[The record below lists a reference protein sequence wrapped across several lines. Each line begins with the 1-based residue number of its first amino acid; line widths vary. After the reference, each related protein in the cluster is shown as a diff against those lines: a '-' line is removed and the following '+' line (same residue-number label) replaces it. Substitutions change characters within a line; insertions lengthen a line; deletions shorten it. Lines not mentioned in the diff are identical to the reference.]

1 MDADKR
7 KKIYI
12 FSGLGLLV
20 AALVIL
26 VVLLL
31 TSKQE
36 NEELQQA
43 KQKVEEEKALSEAEL
58 EKMID
63 KEILEDSVSDFVA
76 QFDAQFDGFQ
86 NIEIQNDSLISE
98 LARERQRVQDLLEEL
113 RITKAT
119 DSRRIEELR
128 KELATLRTIMV
139 SYVNQIDSL
148 DRTNKLLQEENIQV
162 KQQYEEKARQAEKLE
177 QERAQLVEVVT
188 RASMLELSDF
198 EVVKLN
204 HRDRKTTFFSQ
215 IQKLEFKFNIARNI
229 TTEPGTKT
237 MYLRITSP
245 NGEVMQK
252 TEDDVFPFE
261 NQDIAYSVAKDFEYE
276 GESVSIAMYWSV
288 EEILEKG
295 LYNADFFV
303 DGQLI
308 GSFPFELK

>member
-1 MDADKR
+1 MMDADKR

-20 AALVIL
+20 AALVTL

-58 EKMID
+58 EKMFID
-63 KEILEDSVSDFVA
+63 KEILEDEYSDLV
-76 QFDAQFDGFQ
+76 AQFDGFQ
-86 NIEIQNDSLISE
+86 NIEIHNDSLISE

-162 KQQYEEKARQAEKLE
+162 KQQYEEKARQAEQLE
-177 QERAQLVEVVT
+177 QERAQLAEVVT

-215 IQKLEFKFNIARNI
+215 IQKLEFKFTIARNI

>member
-1 MDADKR
+1 MMDADKR

-20 AALVIL
+20 AALVTL

-58 EKMID
+58 EKMFID
-63 KEILEDSVSDFVA
+63 KEILEDEYSDLV
-76 QFDAQFDGFQ
+76 AQFDGFQ
-86 NIEIQNDSLISE
+86 NIEIHNDSLISE

-261 NQDIAYSVAKDFEYE
+261 NQDIAYSVAKEFEYE

-308 GSFPFELK
+308 GSFPFTLK

>member
-20 AALVIL
+20 AALVTL

-58 EKMID
+58 EKMFID
-63 KEILEDSVSDFVA
+63 KEILEDEYSDLV
-76 QFDAQFDGFQ
+76 AQFDGFQ
-86 NIEIQNDSLISE
+86 NIEIHNDSLISE

-252 TEDDVFPFE
+252 SEDDVFPFE
-261 NQDIAYSVAKDFEYE
+261 NQDIAYSVAKEFEYE

>member
-1 MDADKR
+1 MMDADKR

-20 AALVIL
+20 AALITL

-36 NEELQQA
+36 NEVLQQEN
-43 KQKVEEEKALSEAEL
+43 QKFEEEKALSEAEL
-58 EKMID
+58 EKMFID
-63 KEILEDSVSDFVA
+63 KEILEDEYADLA
-76 QFDAQFDGFQ
+76 AQFDGFQ
-86 NIEIQNDSLISE
+86 NIEIHNDSLISE

-261 NQDIAYSVAKDFEYE
+261 NQDIAYSVAKEFEYE

-295 LYNADFFV
+295 IYNADFFV

-308 GSFPFELK
+308 GSFPFTLK

>member
-20 AALVIL
+20 AALITL

-36 NEELQQA
+36 NEDLQQA

-58 EKMID
+58 EKMFID
-63 KEILEDSVSDFVA
+63 KEILEDEYADLA
-76 QFDAQFDGFQ
+76 AQFDGFQ
-86 NIEIQNDSLISE
+86 NIEIHNDSLISE

-261 NQDIAYSVAKDFEYE
+261 NQDIAYSVAKEFEYE

-295 LYNADFFV
+295 IYNADFFV

-308 GSFPFELK
+308 GSFPFTLK

>member
-20 AALVIL
+20 AALVTL

-58 EKMID
+58 EKMFID
-63 KEILEDSVSDFVA
+63 KEILEDEYSDLV
-76 QFDAQFDGFQ
+76 AQFDGFQ
-86 NIEIQNDSLISE
+86 NIEIHNDSLISE

-162 KQQYEEKARQAEKLE
+162 KQQYEEKARQAEQLE
-177 QERAQLVEVVT
+177 QERAQLAEVVT

-215 IQKLEFKFNIARNI
+215 IQKLEFKFTIARNI

>member
-20 AALVIL
+20 AALVTL

-58 EKMID
+58 EKMFID
-63 KEILEDSVSDFVA
+63 KEILEDEYADLA
-76 QFDAQFDGFQ
+76 AQFDGFQ
-86 NIEIQNDSLISE
+86 NIEIHNDSLISE

-252 TEDDVFPFE
+252 TEEDVFPFE
-261 NQDIAYSVAKDFEYE
+261 NQDIAYSVAKEFEYE

>member
-1 MDADKR
+1 MMDADKR

-20 AALVIL
+20 AALITL

-36 NEELQQA
+36 NEVLQQEN
-43 KQKVEEEKALSEAEL
+43 QKIEEEKALSEAEL
-58 EKMID
+58 EKMFID
-63 KEILEDSVSDFVA
+63 KEILEDEYADLA
-76 QFDAQFDGFQ
+76 AQFDGFQ
-86 NIEIQNDSLISE
+86 NIEIHNDSLISE

-261 NQDIAYSVAKDFEYE
+261 NQDIAYSVAKEFEYE

-295 LYNADFFV
+295 IYNADFFA

-308 GSFPFELK
+308 GSFPFTLK

>member
-20 AALVIL
+20 AALVTL

-36 NEELQQA
+36 NEDLQQA

-58 EKMID
+58 EKMFID
-63 KEILEDSVSDFVA
+63 KEILEDEYSDLV
-76 QFDAQFDGFQ
+76 AQFDGFQ
-86 NIEIQNDSLISE
+86 NIEIHNDSLISE

-261 NQDIAYSVAKDFEYE
+261 NQDIAYSVAKEFEYE

-308 GSFPFELK
+308 ASYPFELK

>member
-1 MDADKR
+1 MMDADKR

-20 AALVIL
+20 AALITL

-36 NEELQQA
+36 NEDLQQA

-58 EKMID
+58 EKMFID
-63 KEILEDSVSDFVA
+63 KEILEDEYADLA
-76 QFDAQFDGFQ
+76 AQFDGFQ
-86 NIEIQNDSLISE
+86 NIEIHNDSLISE

-261 NQDIAYSVAKDFEYE
+261 NQDIAYSVAKEFEYE

-308 GSFPFELK
+308 GSFPFTLK

>member
-20 AALVIL
+20 AALVTL

-58 EKMID
+58 EKMFID
-63 KEILEDSVSDFVA
+63 KEILEDEYSDLV
-76 QFDAQFDGFQ
+76 AQFDGFQ
-86 NIEIQNDSLISE
+86 NIEIHNDSLISE

-261 NQDIAYSVAKDFEYE
+261 NQDIAYSVAKEFEYE

>member
-1 MDADKR
+1 MMDADKR

-20 AALVIL
+20 AALVTL

-58 EKMID
+58 EKMFID
-63 KEILEDSVSDFVA
+63 KEILEDEYSDLV
-76 QFDAQFDGFQ
+76 AQFDGFQ
-86 NIEIQNDSLISE
+86 NIEIHNDSLISE

-252 TEDDVFPFE
+252 TEEDVFPFE
-261 NQDIAYSVAKDFEYE
+261 NQDIAYSVAKEFEYE

-308 GSFPFELK
+308 GSFPFTLK

>member
-20 AALVIL
+20 AALVTL

-58 EKMID
+58 EKMFID
-63 KEILEDSVSDFVA
+63 KEILEDEYSDLV
-76 QFDAQFDGFQ
+76 AQFDGFQ
-86 NIEIQNDSLISE
+86 NIEIHNDSLISE

-252 TEDDVFPFE
+252 TEEDVFPFE
-261 NQDIAYSVAKDFEYE
+261 NQDIAYSVAKEFEYE

-308 GSFPFELK
+308 GSFPFTLK

>member
-1 MDADKR
+1 MMDADKR

-20 AALVIL
+20 AALVTL

-43 KQKVEEEKALSEAEL
+43 KQKVEEEKALSDAEL
-58 EKMID
+58 EKMFID
-63 KEILEDSVSDFVA
+63 KEILEDEYSDLV
-76 QFDAQFDGFQ
+76 AQFDGFQ
-86 NIEIQNDSLISE
+86 NIEIHNDSLISE

-252 TEDDVFPFE
+252 SEEDVFPFE
-261 NQDIAYSVAKDFEYE
+261 NQDIAYSVAKEFEYE

-308 GSFPFELK
+308 GSFPFTLK

>member
-20 AALVIL
+20 AALVTL

-43 KQKVEEEKALSEAEL
+43 KQKVEEEKALSDAEL
-58 EKMID
+58 EKMFID
-63 KEILEDSVSDFVA
+63 KEILEDEYSDLV
-76 QFDAQFDGFQ
+76 AQFDGFQ
-86 NIEIQNDSLISE
+86 NIEIHNDSLISE

-252 TEDDVFPFE
+252 SEEDVFPFE
-261 NQDIAYSVAKDFEYE
+261 NQDIAYSVAKEFEYE

-308 GSFPFELK
+308 GSFPFTLK

>member
-20 AALVIL
+20 AALVTL

-58 EKMID
+58 EKMFID
-63 KEILEDSVSDFVA
+63 KEILEDEYADLA
-76 QFDAQFDGFQ
+76 AQFDGFQ
-86 NIEIQNDSLISE
+86 NIEIHNDSLISE

-261 NQDIAYSVAKDFEYE
+261 NQDIAYSVAKEFEYE

>member
-20 AALVIL
+20 AALITL

-36 NEELQQA
+36 NEVLQQEN
-43 KQKVEEEKALSEAEL
+43 QKFEEEKALSEAEL
-58 EKMID
+58 EKMFID
-63 KEILEDSVSDFVA
+63 KEILEDEYADLA
-76 QFDAQFDGFQ
+76 AQFDGFQ
-86 NIEIQNDSLISE
+86 NIEIHNDSLISE

-261 NQDIAYSVAKDFEYE
+261 NQDIAYSVAKEFEYE

-295 LYNADFFV
+295 IYNADFFV

-308 GSFPFELK
+308 GSFPFTLK

>member
-20 AALVIL
+20 AALVTL

-36 NEELQQA
+36 NEDLQQA

-58 EKMID
+58 EKMFID
-63 KEILEDSVSDFVA
+63 KEILEDEYADLA
-76 QFDAQFDGFQ
+76 AQFDGFQ
-86 NIEIQNDSLISE
+86 NIEIHNDSLISE

-261 NQDIAYSVAKDFEYE
+261 NQDIAYSVAKEFEYE

-295 LYNADFFV
+295 IYNADFFV

-308 GSFPFELK
+308 GSFPFTLK

>member
-1 MDADKR
+1 MMDADKR

-20 AALVIL
+20 AALITL

-36 NEELQQA
+36 NEDLQQA

-58 EKMID
+58 EKMFID
-63 KEILEDSVSDFVA
+63 KEILEDEYADLA
-76 QFDAQFDGFQ
+76 AQFDGFQ
-86 NIEIQNDSLISE
+86 NIEIHNDSLISE

-128 KELATLRTIMV
+128 KELAILRTIMV

-261 NQDIAYSVAKDFEYE
+261 NQDIAYSVAKEFEYE

-295 LYNADFFV
+295 IYNADFFV

-308 GSFPFELK
+308 GSFPFTLK

>member
-20 AALVIL
+20 AALVTL

-36 NEELQQA
+36 NEDLQQA

-58 EKMID
+58 EKMFID
-63 KEILEDSVSDFVA
+63 KEILEDEYADLVS
-76 QFDAQFDGFQ
+76 QFDGFQ
-86 NIEIQNDSLISE
+86 NIEISNDSLISE

-237 MYLRITSP
+237 MYLRITCP
-245 NGEVMQK
+245 NGEVLQK
-252 TEDDVFPFE
+252 SEEDVFPFE
-261 NQDIAYSVAKDFEYE
+261 NQDIAYSVAKEFEYE

-308 GSFPFELK
+308 GSFPFTLK

>member
-1 MDADKR
+1 MMDADKR

-20 AALVIL
+20 AALITL

-36 NEELQQA
+36 NEDLQQA

-58 EKMID
+58 EKMFID
-63 KEILEDSVSDFVA
+63 KEILEDEYADLA
-76 QFDAQFDGFQ
+76 AQFDGFQ
-86 NIEIQNDSLISE
+86 NIEIHNDSLISE

-261 NQDIAYSVAKDFEYE
+261 NQDIAYSVAKEFEYE

-295 LYNADFFV
+295 IYNADFFV

-308 GSFPFELK
+308 GSFPFTLK

>member
-20 AALVIL
+20 AALVTL

-58 EKMID
+58 EKMFID
-63 KEILEDSVSDFVA
+63 KEILEDEYADLA
-76 QFDAQFDGFQ
+76 AQFDGFQ
-86 NIEIQNDSLISE
+86 NIEIHNDSLISE

-308 GSFPFELK
+308 GSFPFTLK

>member
-20 AALVIL
+20 AALVTL

-58 EKMID
+58 EKMFID
-63 KEILEDSVSDFVA
+63 KEILEDEYADLVS
-76 QFDAQFDGFQ
+76 QFDGFQ
-86 NIEIQNDSLISE
+86 DIEIHNDSLISE

-261 NQDIAYSVAKDFEYE
+261 NQDIAYSVAKEFEYE

-308 GSFPFELK
+308 GSFPFTLK

>member
-20 AALVIL
+20 AALVTL

-58 EKMID
+58 EKMFID
-63 KEILEDSVSDFVA
+63 KEILEDEYSDLV
-76 QFDAQFDGFQ
+76 AQFDGFQ
-86 NIEIQNDSLISE
+86 NIEIHNDSLISE

-261 NQDIAYSVAKDFEYE
+261 NQDIAYSVAKEFEYE

-308 GSFPFELK
+308 GSFPFTLK

>member
-20 AALVIL
+20 AALVTL

-58 EKMID
+58 EKMFID
-63 KEILEDSVSDFVA
+63 KEILEDEYSDLV
-76 QFDAQFDGFQ
+76 AQFDGFQ
-86 NIEIQNDSLISE
+86 NIEIHNDSLISE

-177 QERAQLVEVVT
+177 QERAQLAEVVT

-215 IQKLEFKFNIARNI
+215 IQKLEFKFTIARNI

>member
-20 AALVIL
+20 AALITL

-36 NEELQQA
+36 NEVLQQA

-58 EKMID
+58 EKMFID
-63 KEILEDSVSDFVA
+63 KEILEDEYADLA
-76 QFDAQFDGFQ
+76 AQFDGFQ
-86 NIEIQNDSLISE
+86 NIEIHNDSLISE

-261 NQDIAYSVAKDFEYE
+261 NQDIAYSVAKEFEYE

-295 LYNADFFV
+295 IYNADFFV

-308 GSFPFELK
+308 GSFPFTLK